1 MKLDNDDPPQ
11 YECEVH
17 GLKEAWMVQIEIE
30 PFYGCH
36 KVACSCGLVEK
47 DVVPCIHVLAVVKSK
62 QVPNLMPTNVM
73 PYCWTS
79 ELWWKQFPKE
89 MTNQCNINMNFLK
102 LKYEPNTKL

>member
-36 KVACSCGLVEK
+36 KVACSYGLVEN

-79 ELWWKQFPKE
+79 EMWRKQFPNE
-89 MTNQCNINMNFLK
+89 MTNRCNIDMNFLK